1 MEEDGVGSV
10 VRNEAVDGDGG
21 GDGVQEE
28 LKIVDNIAHLSSEED
43 HKRFLEDNPEKL
55 VVMKFFAPWCRA
67 CKGLEPKYKR
77 VANAGDAKDV
87 VFAQFDVQ
95 HNKKFVK
102 SLGILALPNVHFYSG
117 GESSKVLE
125 SFPCGPSKVP
135 ILKKKL
141 GEYIVNNIDADG
153 KVIARADEVAD
164 PNESAPCAERDT
176 IISKEQEEQIRNI
189 VYFADMPDEDFKKLL
204 SKATL
209 SSFEPGSTIM
219 KQGFEGA
226 KFYVIRDGEVEVKAR
241 TGAEDPMST
250 GPGYEGVVVNRLN
263 AGNFFGERSLITGEP
278 RAATIK
284 AVKSAETTRCFTF
297 KQDEIPASCV
307 LSGKR
312 RADISKDV
320 FRRVDD
326 KYGAGGS
333 AEEAR
338 DGAAAD
344 MASSASQVRGS
355 VNTLGVVDGV
365 DNNLVGEINADGAT
379 LDAISV
385 IPLLQKFKMV
395 RTAARCFDHIMRTT
409 PKWGDPNELYRRSLL
424 VGQLTE
430 AQKTEFK
437 AVFDIID
444 SGDEKDGEI
453 TLLDL
458 KRTMESV
465 GQVREDEELAVM
477 INKANPAIDGNVS
490 LSFDEFMGM
499 IAEAE
504 FYNLFVDTFNA
515 LDKQNSG
522 FIRAGDLRVVLE
534 QMGGVAMGSD
544 ERTSIV
550 KVADDDMLIDYDY
563 FSRMLIGA

>member
-1 MEEDGVGSV
+1 MADYITNRLDADGNVIIVEEDG
-10 VRNEAVDGDGG
+10 E
-21 GDGVQEE
+21 
-28 LKIVDNIAHLSSEED
+28 
-43 HKRFLEDNPEKL
+43 
-55 VVMKFFAPWCRA
+55 
-67 CKGLEPKYKR
+67 
-77 VANAGDAKDV
+77 
-87 VFAQFDVQ
+87 
-95 HNKKFVK
+95 
-102 SLGILALPNVHFYSG
+102 PNVT
-117 GESSKVLE
+117 
-125 SFPCGPSKVP
+125 
-135 ILKKKL
+135 
-141 GEYIVNNIDADG
+141 
-153 KVIARADEVAD
+153 
-164 PNESAPCAERDT
+164 ESAPCAERDT
-176 IISKEQEEQIRNI
+176 IITKEEENMIRNI
-189 VYFADMPDEDFKKLL
+189 VYFVDMPESDFQEML

-241 TGAEDPMST
+241 TGKEDPSILSSD
-250 GPGYEGVVVNRLN
+250 YEGVVVNRLDT
-263 AGNFFGERSLITGEP
+263 GNFFGERSLITGEP

-297 KQDEIPASCV
+297 KQNEIPASCA
-307 LSGKR
+307 LSGKKR
-312 RADISKDV
+312 EMISKDV
-320 FRRVDD
+320 FERVDD
-326 KYGAGGS
+326 KYGAVGVQELKLS
-333 AEEAR
+333 QEEKA
-338 DGAAAD
+338 
-344 MASSASQVRGS
+344 VK
-355 VNTLGVVDGV
+355 VD
-365 DNNLVGEINADGAT
+365 
-379 LDAISV
+379 LDPASV

-395 RTAARCFDHIMRTT
+395 RTAARCFDHIMETS
-409 PKWGDPNELYRRSLL
+409 PKWGDPAELYRRSLL

-444 SGDEKDGEI
+444 GGDERDGKI

-458 KRTMESV
+458 KRVMESV
-465 GQVREDEELAVM
+465 GQARTDEELAAM
-477 INKANPAIDGNVS
+477 INKANPAIDGNVV
-490 LSFDEFMGM
+490 LEYDEFVGM

-534 QMGGVAMGSD
+534 EMGGVAMGSD

>member
-1 MEEDGVGSV
+1 MRLDASVEEGSVEEGVSSSDIRATGGEDGSQ
-10 VRNEAVDGDGG
+10 
-21 GDGVQEE
+21 GVFEP
-28 LKIVDNIAHLSSEED
+28 VDNITNLSNEED
-43 HKRFLEDNPEKL
+43 HKRFLGENPDKL
-55 VVMKFFAPWCRA
+55 VVMKFYAPWCRA

-77 VANAGDAKDV
+77 IANVDDAKDV

-117 GESSKVLE
+117 GPEIKVLE

-141 GEYIVNNIDADG
+141 ADYITNRLDADG
-153 KVIARADEVAD
+153 NVIIVEEDGE
-164 PNESAPCAERDT
+164 PNVTESAPCAERDT
-176 IISKEQEEQIRNI
+176 IITKEEENMIRNI
-189 VYFADMPDEDFKKLL
+189 VYFVDMPESDFQEML

-241 TGAEDPMST
+241 TGKEDPSILSSD
-250 GPGYEGVVVNRLN
+250 YEGVVVNRLDT
-263 AGNFFGERSLITGEP
+263 GNFFGERSLITGEP

-297 KQDEIPASCV
+297 KQNEIPASCA
-307 LSGKR
+307 LSGKKR
-312 RADISKDV
+312 EMISKDV
-320 FRRVDD
+320 FERVDD
-326 KYGAGGS
+326 KYGAVGVQELKLS
-333 AEEAR
+333 QEEKA
-338 DGAAAD
+338 
-344 MASSASQVRGS
+344 VK
-355 VNTLGVVDGV
+355 VD
-365 DNNLVGEINADGAT
+365 
-379 LDAISV
+379 LDPASV

-395 RTAARCFDHIMRTT
+395 RTAARCFDHIMETS
-409 PKWGDPNELYRRSLL
+409 PKWGDPAELYRRSLL

-444 SGDEKDGEI
+444 GGDERDGKI

-458 KRTMESV
+458 KRVMESV
-465 GQVREDEELAVM
+465 GQARTDEELAAM
-477 INKANPAIDGNVS
+477 INKANPAIDGNVV
-490 LSFDEFMGM
+490 LEYDEFVGM

-534 QMGGVAMGSD
+534 EMGGVAMGSD

>member
-1 MEEDGVGSV
+1 LDAKVEEEDLEEDIGGVYGKKKKKTAEE
-10 VRNEAVDGDGG
+10 RGG
-21 GDGVQEE
+21 KLET
-28 LKIVDNIAHLSSEED
+28 IDNITHLFSEED
-43 HKRFLEDNPEKL
+43 HSKFLKANPDKL

-77 VANAGDAKDV
+77 VANADEASDV

-95 HNKKFVK
+95 HNKRFVK
-102 SLGILALPNVHFYSG
+102 SLGILALPNVHFYAGG
-117 GESSKVLE
+117 GETKVLE

-141 GEYIVNNIDADG
+141 SDYITNRLDDNGNV
-153 KVIARADEVAD
+153 VIPATDDEVKV
-164 PNESAPCAERDT
+164 ESAPCAERDT
-176 IISKEQEEQIRNI
+176 IITKEQEEMIRNI
-189 VYFADMPDEDFKKLL
+189 VYFVDMPEEDFQKML

-219 KQGFEGA
+219 KQGFDGS

-241 TGAEDPMST
+241 TGAEDPKNTS
-250 GPGYEGVVVNRLN
+250 PGYEGVVVNRLGQ
-263 AGNFFGERSLITGEP
+263 GNFFGERSLITGEP

-284 AVKSAETTRCFTF
+284 AVKSADTTRCFTF

-307 LSGKR
+307 LSGMNR
-312 RADISKDV
+312 PAISKDV
-320 FRRVDD
+320 FERVND
-326 KYGAGGS
+326 KYKASGVQEAS
-333 AEEAR
+333 A
-338 DGAAAD
+338 
-344 MASSASQVRGS
+344 V
-355 VNTLGVVDGV
+355 T
-365 DNNLVGEINADGAT
+365 VGEITEDAAN
-379 LDAISV
+379 LDPASV

-395 RTAARCFDHIMRTT
+395 RTAARCFDHIMRTS
-409 PKWGDPNELYRRSLL
+409 PKWGDPAELYRRSLL

-430 AQKTEFK
+430 AQRTEFK
-437 AVFDIID
+437 EVFEIID
-444 SGDEKDGEI
+444 GGDEVDGKI

-458 KRTMESV
+458 KRVMESV
-465 GQVREDEELAVM
+465 GQDRSDEELAVM
-477 INKANPAIDGNVS
+477 INKANPEVDGNVS

-522 FIRAGDLRVVLE
+522 YIRAGDLRDVLE
-534 QMGGVAMGSD
+534 QMGGVAIGSD

>member
-1 MEEDGVGSV
+1 MT
-10 VRNEAVDGDGG
+10 
-21 GDGVQEE
+21 
-28 LKIVDNIAHLSSEED
+28 
-43 HKRFLEDNPEKL
+43 
-55 VVMKFFAPWCRA
+55 
-67 CKGLEPKYKR
+67 
-77 VANAGDAKDV
+77 
-87 VFAQFDVQ
+87 
-95 HNKKFVK
+95 
-102 SLGILALPNVHFYSG
+102 
-117 GESSKVLE
+117 
-125 SFPCGPSKVP
+125 
-135 ILKKKL
+135 
-141 GEYIVNNIDADG
+141 
-153 KVIARADEVAD
+153 
-164 PNESAPCAERDT
+164 ESAPCAERDT
-176 IISKEQEEQIRNI
+176 IITKEEENMIRNI
-189 VYFADMPDEDFKKLL
+189 VYFVDMPESDFQEML

-241 TGAEDPMST
+241 TGKEDPSILSSD
-250 GPGYEGVVVNRLN
+250 YEGVVVNRLDT
-263 AGNFFGERSLITGEP
+263 GNFFGEVRRGLGGGGGESTTERFWFGCHSPDIANPYLPPQRSLITGEP

-297 KQDEIPASCV
+297 KQNEIPASCA
-307 LSGKR
+307 LSGKKR
-312 RADISKDV
+312 EMISKDV
-320 FRRVDD
+320 FERVDD
-326 KYGAGGS
+326 KYGAVGVQELKLS
-333 AEEAR
+333 QEEKA
-338 DGAAAD
+338 
-344 MASSASQVRGS
+344 VK
-355 VNTLGVVDGV
+355 VD
-365 DNNLVGEINADGAT
+365 
-379 LDAISV
+379 LDPASV

-395 RTAARCFDHIMRTT
+395 RTAARCFDHIMETS
-409 PKWGDPNELYRRSLL
+409 PKWGDPAELYRRSLL

-444 SGDEKDGEI
+444 GGDERDGKI

-458 KRTMESV
+458 KRVMESV
-465 GQVREDEELAVM
+465 GQARTDEELAAM
-477 INKANPAIDGNVS
+477 INKANPAIDGNVV
-490 LSFDEFMGM
+490 LEYDEFVGM

-534 QMGGVAMGSD
+534 EMGGVAMGSD